1 MKKDLPKVYGLNVE
15 HDTNSKVAYTKS
27 NMDIRKDTSEEKN
40 EITKS
45 VHQKIKEI
53 FNSVNYIYKI
63 DAVIKTKNET
73 ITKRLVGRNSEYL
86 ITIDNEQIPIS
97 EILDIYPK

>member
-1 MKKDLPKVYGLNVE
+1 MKKDLPKVYGLNVD
-15 HDTNSKVAYTKS
+15 HDTNSKVSYTRS
-27 NMDIRKDTSEEKN
+27 NIDTKKEVLEEMDK
-40 EITKS
+40 KS